1 MTNIVENYLLPELV
15 LVDVFEDTRG
25 NYIRIIIDS
34 ERAVT
39 LADTTKLSK
48 KLRDDEEIDARFP
61 NGFRL
66 EVSTPGLDQPLAF
79 PFQYRKNIN
88 RQLNVVFME
97 GEESK
102 TITGKVMGAD
112 ESSVTLMDSGQEIV
126 LSFDQIKSAKVKV
139 SFNKP

>member
-1 MTNIVENYLLPELV
+1 
-15 LVDVFEDTRG
+15 
-25 NYIRIIIDS
+25 
-34 ERAVT
+34 
-39 LADTTKLSK
+39 
-48 KLRDDEEIDARFP
+48 
-61 NGFRL
+61 
-66 EVSTPGLDQPLAF
+66 
-79 PFQYRKNIN
+79 
-88 RQLNVVFME
+88 ME